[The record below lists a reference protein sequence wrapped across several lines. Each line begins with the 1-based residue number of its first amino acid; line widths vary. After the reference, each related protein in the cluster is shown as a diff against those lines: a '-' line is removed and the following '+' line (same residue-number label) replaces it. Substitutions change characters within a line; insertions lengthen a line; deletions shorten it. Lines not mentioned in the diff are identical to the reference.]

1 MLSVEPLITKIA
13 MKTIFLMNLFWFID
27 KQLWWW
33 LQNRAFQYFAEY
45 ISWNKDTLYILYE
58 YVCDKNNLRK
68 LFCCVIWSIIMVS
81 CESII
86 CYVCEKE
93 NGNHTSRCDSR

>member
-13 MKTIFLMNLFWFID
+13 MKTIFLMNLFWFIY

-45 ISWNKDTLYILYE
+45 ISWNKDTLYTYMSMS
-58 YVCDKNNLRK
+58 
-68 LFCCVIWSIIMVS
+68 VIKTI
-81 CESII
+81 
-86 CYVCEKE
+86 
-93 NGNHTSRCDSR
+93 